1 MPAGLLKPSSFAE
14 LAQRRVEQAGA
25 LSLEDCPRLA
35 ERLLPHPDTAIEGYV
50 ALHLSE
56 KGEVIADG
64 WVKARVYAPCSRC
77 MEPVQLDIHSPFQVQ
92 IVKALTEAPSGE
104 LTAEHGE
111 FYLAPD
117 GQGRLAD
124 LFEDETLLGL
134 AQYPAHEQEA
144 QCGEVGNY
152 LNKYEYQAA
161 EAATEKS
168 HPFAVLQQLKS
179 SAEPEGNSGSD

>member
-1 MPAGLLKPSSFAE
+1 MSAGLLKPSSFAE
-14 LAQRRVEQAGA
+14 LAQRRIEQEGT
-25 LSLEDCPRLA
+25 LSLGDCPRLA
-35 ERLLPHPDTAIEGYV
+35 ERLLLHPDSAIAGHV

-56 KGEVIADG
+56 EGEVIADG
-64 WVKARVYAPCSRC
+64 WVKARVFAPCARC
-77 MEPVQLDIHSPFQVQ
+77 MEPVQLDVDSPFQVQ

-111 FYLAPD
+111 FFLAPD

-124 LFEDETLLGL
+124 LFEDEILLGL
-134 AQYPAHEQEA
+134 PQYPVHAQET
-144 QCGEVGNY
+144 QCGEVGSY
-152 LNKYEYQAA
+152 LDKYEYQAEA
-161 EAATEKS
+161 EIS